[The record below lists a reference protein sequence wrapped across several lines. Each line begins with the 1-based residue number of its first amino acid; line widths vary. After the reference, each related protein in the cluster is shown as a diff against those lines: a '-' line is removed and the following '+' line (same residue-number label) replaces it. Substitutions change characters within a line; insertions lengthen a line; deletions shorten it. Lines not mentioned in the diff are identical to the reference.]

1 MANFSVCVGRRLEN
15 PRGKLNSSIQWNW
28 WDYSACKHAG
38 NAREGGLPSLPSQVW
53 TAQPPHSSGS
63 GALSM
68 RWDHWHSKRT
78 FAEGAQDKYLRQS
91 FPLFQVSPGRCQNDD
106 YDHFITGK
114 VEARCSYDMRGHASN
129 EWLAEGCSLIFLTSV
144 ELNSTPKIKTS

>member
-1 MANFSVCVGRRLEN
+1 MPHASFCTDRCVERKAGRFNIFSSGLWVSLIFLEGKASLWPCSHKAGLFARRSLGSAASQCVWGGVCVGGE
-15 PRGKLNSSIQWNW
+15 P
-28 WDYSACKHAG
+28 
-38 NAREGGLPSLPSQVW
+38 
-53 TAQPPHSSGS
+53 TF
-63 GALSM
+63 LSCS
-68 RWDHWHSKRT
+68 WLVLW
-78 FAEGAQDKYLRQS
+78 EIRQS